1 VPVLQRVELLTI
13 PAVLPML
20 GTPPATVLRTTAMLT
35 LAMRTTTQ
43 MAMQT
48 LELLATRMQM
58 VRPTIAMLLRM
69 QMMVALLIMAAL
81 TMPITTATPTQ
92 MGRMQVWR
100 PTRTLLA
107 TMLLTP

>member
-1 VPVLQRVELLTI
+1 VLVLQRVELLTT
-13 PAVLPML
+13 PAALPML
-20 GTPPATVLRTTAMLT
+20 GTPPATVLRTT
-35 LAMRTTTQ
+35 TTQ

-48 LELLATRMQM
+48 LEMLAARMQM

-69 QMMVALLIMAAL
+69 QMMVALLVMAAL
-81 TMPITTATPTQ
+81 TMPIPTPTPTQ
-92 MGRMQVWR
+92 MGPVQVRR